1 MFKKKVIVPW
11 MLAIL
16 STAGLAQSSNNNAVK
31 ELSLTKAVAEQL
43 AAYPLKCVVQEY
55 PNKPSNILEKPAD
68 AQGPQQ
74 MHPAFYGCFDWHS
87 SVHGHW
93 MLVRL
98 LKKFPDLSNAALIR
112 QVLNQ
117 NLSAAN
123 IEKERQ
129 YFALPINAT
138 YERMYG
144 WAWLLKLA
152 EELHTWNDA
161 QAKQWE
167 KNLQPLTDLIIKRTA
182 AFLPKQTYP
191 IRQGMHPNTAFAL
204 AFVHDYAN
212 TTNNDTLKR
221 IVELRSRDY
230 FLKDTKA
237 PLEWEPSGSD
247 FLSPALEEADLMRRV
262 LSRAEF
268 KTWINNFLPR
278 IAETK
283 PANILK
289 PIAVTDRTDLQLV
302 HLDGLNFSRAWCM
315 FGIAQALPKTDPLHK
330 LFVQSAHGQL
340 SAAFPNIA
348 SGHYG
353 GEHWLASFMLY
364 ALDMSAGVGN

>member
-1 MFKKKVIVPW
+1 MIAKTA
-11 MLAIL
+11 MLLGVLAML
-16 STAGLAQSSNNNAVK
+16 SYACLAQITPKASTQ
-31 ELSLTKAVAEQL
+31 ELRLTRAVAEQL

-55 PNKPSNILEKPAD
+55 PNKPSNILEKPED
-68 AQGPQQ
+68 ALGPQQ

-98 LKKFPDLSNAALIR
+98 LKKFPDLSNAGMIR
-112 QVLNQ
+112 QVLKQ
-117 NLSAAN
+117 NLDAAN
-123 IEKERQ
+123 IEKERA

-138 YERMYG
+138 FERMYG

-152 EELHTWNDA
+152 EELHTWNDPEGR
-161 QAKQWE
+161 QWE

-204 AFVHDYAN
+204 AFVYDYAN
-212 TTNNDTLKR
+212 TTRNDTLKK
-221 IVELRSRDY
+221 IVEQRSRDY
-230 FLKDTKA
+230 FLKDAKA
-237 PLEWEPSGSD
+237 PVEWEPSGSD

-262 LSRAEF
+262 LSKTEF
-268 KTWINNFLPR
+268 RQWINNFFPG
-278 IAETK
+278 IVETK

-289 PIAVTDRTDLQLV
+289 PVLVADRTDLQLV

-315 FGIAQALPKTDPLHK
+315 FGIAQALDRSDPLHN
-330 LFVQSAHGQL
+330 LFVQSAHEQL

-364 ALDMSAGVGN
+364 ALDMSEGLE